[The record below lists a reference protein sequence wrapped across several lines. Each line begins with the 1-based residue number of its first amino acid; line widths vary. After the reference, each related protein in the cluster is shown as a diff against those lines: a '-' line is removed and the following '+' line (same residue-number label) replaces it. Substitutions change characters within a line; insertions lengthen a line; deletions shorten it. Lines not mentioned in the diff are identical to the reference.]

1 MEKVRKYIVYALLLP
16 ICIVAETIIIRL
28 LDIIFRFAYENIW
41 IEGTKVGFI
50 VWLVFL
56 FARKNQVKENKY
68 REILIYE
75 NKN

>member
-56 FARKNQVKENKY
+56 FARKNQVKENTY